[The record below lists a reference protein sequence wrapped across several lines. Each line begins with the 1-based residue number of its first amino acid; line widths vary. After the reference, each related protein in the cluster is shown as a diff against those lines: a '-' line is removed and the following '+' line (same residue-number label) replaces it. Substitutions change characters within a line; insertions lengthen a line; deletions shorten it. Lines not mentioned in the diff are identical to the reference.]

1 MSMTSTS
8 EKPSNLLYLFGI
20 AGALCAIIADFLIG
34 NINRL
39 GIVAGYGIIREG
51 YSTISLWQPAL
62 SMILA
67 TIAFPLYLITFWKI
81 SRDLNL
87 TVPKTARIF
96 WGAVQFSSLGWL
108 LLHAAYCWPIYNY
121 RLLCDKVGIK
131 TAGEL
136 IVDFGWAAFPYAA
149 FFALTGMVPAAI
161 LVVAIL
167 RKKTIFP
174 RSVVFFSPFII
185 APLIFVVFYL
195 VLPQNS
201 ISYCGALAIVNECL
215 LLMFSSLFI
224 GVIRAGKKPAATK

>member
-1 MSMTSTS
+1 MLKNN
-8 EKPSNLLYLFGI
+8 EKPSDLFYLFGVT
-20 AGALCAIIADFLIG
+20 GAVCAIIADFLIG
-34 NINRL
+34 NIDRL

-51 YSTISLWQPAL
+51 YSTIPLWQPAM
-62 SMILA
+62 SMVLA

-81 SRDLNL
+81 SRDLNR

-136 IVDFGWAAFPYAA
+136 IIDFGWAAFPYAA
-149 FFALTGMVPAAI
+149 FFALSGMVPTAI
-161 LVVAIL
+161 LVISIL

-174 RSVVFFSPFII
+174 RGVVFFSPFII
-185 APLIFVVFYL
+185 APLIFVIFYL
-195 VLPQNS
+195 VLPQNAV
-201 ISYCGALAIVNECL
+201 SYCGALAIVNESL
-215 LLMFSSLFI
+215 LLMFGSLLI
-224 GVIRAGKKPAATK
+224 GTRLAAKRSAAAE